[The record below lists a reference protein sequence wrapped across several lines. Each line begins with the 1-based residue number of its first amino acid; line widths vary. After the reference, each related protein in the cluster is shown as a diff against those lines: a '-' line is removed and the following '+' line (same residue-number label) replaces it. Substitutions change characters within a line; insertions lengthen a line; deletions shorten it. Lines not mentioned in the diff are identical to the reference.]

1 MKNTFRARLALLLA
15 LLMLSA
21 SGCASQGDAGSG
33 SSSAAGESSTSSG
46 PQTTAQAASN
56 PSSDPSLPQKEY
68 TQKDLNDQWAE
79 SDCTVITLSGS
90 TAAVQGSGASVTGGV
105 LTISKGGDYLLS
117 GEFAGQILVNADK
130 TDDVRLILDGVSVTS
145 DSAPLWVQQADK
157 VILTLAEGSE
167 NAFTDGSS
175 RDESAETIPNA
186 ALYSQDD
193 LSINGS
199 GSLTVTASY
208 DHGIFCKND
217 LTITGGSIS
226 VTAPGDGVKG
236 KDSFA
241 MLDGVLTIEA
251 GQDGIQASE
260 TDDSADGWVRLDGGS
275 ISITAGQDGIQAETV
290 LWLIDGQLDMVTGG
304 GSHADGAKAD
314 NPTDM
319 MGGKGGMGG
328 FGGGRGGFFPGSGN
342 DTGSAPAEDA
352 PGADDAA
359 PPEGATP
366 PEGMPDMDGSFPTD
380 GARPDKGGRGN
391 KMPEGEVPPEM
402 PSDGKTMPDMPG
414 GAIQTAQSGGAVS
427 PMILPTAEGDTA
439 EAESVSDSMKGLKAG
454 TLLQIDGGS
463 VSADCLDDT
472 VHCNGD
478 VVITGGVLS
487 LSSGDDGVHADN
499 ALTISGGELTVSRS
513 YEGLEGLV
521 MDISDGILFITAAD
535 DGLNAAGGNDSSSGF
550 GMFGRDNFADG
561 SASLTIS
568 GGRLTVDAGGDGLD
582 SNGQLTVSGGTV
594 LVAGPTNSGNG
605 ALDFGGSCSITGGT
619 LIASGS
625 AGMDE
630 VPREASQPTLRL
642 RFRTAIEPGT
652 AVAIADESGS
662 ILCAFVSSKQ
672 YNSLILSLPQLTEGS
687 TYRLLTGCTVTGAP
701 SSGSELAALYDGSS
715 CQGGTQVQT
724 FTAQSGVSEL
734 TVG

>member
-1 MKNTFRARLALLLA
+1 MKTHAFRARLALLLA

-56 PSSDPSLPQKEY
+56 TSSDPSLPQKEY

-79 SDCTVITLSGS
+79 SDCTVVTLSGS
-90 TAAVQGSGASVTGGV
+90 TAAIQGSGASVTDGV
-105 LTISKGGDYLLS
+105 LTITKGGDYLLT
-117 GEFAGQILVNADK
+117 GDFAGQILVNADK
-130 TDDVRLILDGVSVTS
+130 ADDVRLILDGISVAS

-157 VILTLAEGSE
+157 VVLTLAEGSE
-167 NAFTDGSS
+167 NTFTDGSS
-175 RDESAETIPNA
+175 RDESAETVPNA

-241 MLDGVLTIEA
+241 MLDGSLIIEA

-260 TDDSADGWVRLDGGS
+260 TDDPADSWVRLDGGS

-290 LWLIDGQLDMVTGG
+290 LWLIDGQLDIVTGG

-319 MGGKGGMGG
+319 MDGKGG
-328 FGGGRGGFFPGSGN
+328 FGGKGGFFPGTDGN
-342 DTGSAPAEDA
+342 T
-352 PGADDAA
+352 
-359 PPEGATP
+359 PPEGA
-366 PEGMPDMDGSFPTD
+366 PDMDGSFPAD
-380 GARPDKGGRGN
+380 GTRPDKGDRGGR
-391 KMPEGEVPPEM
+391 MPGGEMPSDLPDGETPPEM
-402 PSDGKTMPDMPG
+402 PSDGKTMPDMPS
-414 GAIQTAQSGGAVS
+414 GAIQTAQSGVAVS
-427 PMILPTAEGDTA
+427 PTVLPTAEGDAA

-454 TLLQIDGGS
+454 SLLRIDGGTI
-463 VSADCLDDT
+463 SADCLDDT

-478 VVITGGVLS
+478 VVITGGILS

-499 ALTISGGELTVSRS
+499 ALTISGGQLTVSRS

-521 MDISDGILFITAAD
+521 MDISDGIFSITAAD
-535 DGLNAAGGNDSSSGF
+535 DGLNAAGGNDGSFQF
-550 GMFGRDNFADG
+550 GMFGRDSFADG

-568 GGRLTVDAGGDGLD
+568 GGELTVDAGGDGLD
-582 SNGQLTVSGGTV
+582 SNGQLTLSGGTV
-594 LVAGPTNSGNG
+594 LVAGPTSSGNG
-605 ALDFGGSCSITGGT
+605 ALDFGSGCSITGGT

-630 VPREASQPTLRL
+630 APREASQPTLRL
-642 RFRTAIEPGT
+642 RFRTAVEPGT
-652 AVAIADESGS
+652 AVAIADENGS

-672 YNSLILSLPQLTEGS
+672 YRSLVLSLPQLTAGG
-687 TYRLLTGCTVTGAP
+687 TYRLITGCTVTGVP

>member
-1 MKNTFRARLALLLA
+1 MKTHAFRARLALLLA

-33 SSSAAGESSTSSG
+33 SSAGESSTPVSS
-46 PQTTAQAASN
+46 QTTAQAASST
-56 PSSDPSLPQKEY
+56 SSDPLPQKEY
-68 TQKDLNDQWAE
+68 TQKDLNDQWSE
-79 SDCTVITLSGS
+79 SDCIVITLSGS
-90 TAAVQGSGASVTGGV
+90 TAAIQGGGASVADGV
-105 LTISKGGDYLLS
+105 LTISKAGDYLLS
-117 GEFAGQILVNADK
+117 GDFAGQILVSADK

-157 VILTLAEGSE
+157 VVLTLTEGSE
-167 NAFTDGSS
+167 NTFTDGSS
-175 RDESAETIPNA
+175 RDESAEEIPNA

-208 DHGIFCKND
+208 DHGILCKND
-217 LTITGGSIS
+217 LTITGGNIS

-241 MLDGVLTIEA
+241 MLNGCLTIEA

-260 TDDSADGWVRLDGGS
+260 TDDPADGWVRLDGGS
-275 ISITAGQDGIQAETV
+275 ISIVAGQDGIQAETA

-314 NPTDM
+314 NPTENF
-319 MGGKGGMGG
+319 GGKGGMGG
-328 FGGGRGGFFPGSGN
+328 FGGSR
-342 DTGSAPAEDA
+342 DGSAPAED
-352 PGADDAA
+352 GTDNGGVM
-359 PPEGATP
+359 PPKE
-366 PEGMPDMDGSFPTD
+366 MPDMNGSFPAD
-380 GARPDKGGRGN
+380 GTRPDKGNWGDRMPGGKTPPN
-391 KMPEGEVPPEM
+391 LPEGEI
-402 PSDGKTMPDMPG
+402 PSDGKTMPDMPD
-414 GAIQTAQSGGAVS
+414 GAIQTAQSGEAASLSV
-427 PMILPTAEGDTA
+427 PPTAERDA
-439 EAESVSDSMKGLKAG
+439 ADEEESASDSMKGLKAG
-454 TLLQIDGGS
+454 SLLQIDGGS

-472 VHCNGD
+472 IHCNGD
-478 VVITGGVLS
+478 VTITDGVLS

-521 MDISDGILFITAAD
+521 MDISGGILSIIAAD
-535 DGLNAAGGNDSSSGF
+535 DGLNAAGGNDSGGF

-568 GGRLTVDAGGDGLD
+568 GGELTVDAGGDGLD

-594 LVAGPTNSGNG
+594 LVAGPVNSGNG
-605 ALDFGGSCSITGGT
+605 PLDFGSGCSITGGT

-630 VPREASQPTLRL
+630 APREVSQPTLRL
-642 RFRTAIEPGT
+642 RFQTAVEPGI

-672 YNSLILSLPQLTEGS
+672 YNSMILSLPQLTAGS
-687 TYRLLTGCTVTGAP
+687 TYRLLTGCTVTGEP
-701 SSGSELAALYDGSS
+701 SSGSELTALYDGSG

-724 FTAQSGVSEL
+724 FTVQSGVSEL
-734 TVG
+734 TIG